1 VQLIVWPEDF
11 SRVFFREIGL
21 DSDRII
27 TRALFSQKFCMT
39 TSLRVLLI
47 GSGGREHALAWK
59 LSRSPSVD
67 KIFVVPGNGG
77 TDSLERTTNVD
88 LNPSDFNKLVEFAVE
103 KGVTLVVPGP
113 EQPLVDGVE
122 EVFRKGSE
130 LPVWPKRMNE

>member
-1 VQLIVWPEDF
+1 
-11 SRVFFREIGL
+11 
-21 DSDRII
+21 
-27 TRALFSQKFCMT
+27 MT